1 MMAEKKI
8 TAKQLRDLA
17 TKQYPKALADEIQ
30 RAVGAAA
37 MDAEQGKNDSVFR
50 PVGYLAADLID
61 ELKSRGFKV
70 RRIKRE
76 YGDTGNIEIRW

>member
-1 MMAEKKI
+1 MAEKKI

-17 TKQYPKALADEIQ
+17 TKQYPRALADEIQ
-30 RAVGAAA
+30 RAVEFST
-37 MDAEQGKNDSVFR
+37 MEAEQGKGSGVFR